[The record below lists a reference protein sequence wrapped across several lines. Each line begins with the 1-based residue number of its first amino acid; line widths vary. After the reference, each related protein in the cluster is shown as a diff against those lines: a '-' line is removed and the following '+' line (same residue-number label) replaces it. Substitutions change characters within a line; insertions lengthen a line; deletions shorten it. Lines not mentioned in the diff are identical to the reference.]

1 MESEN
6 KQKAEITCM
15 EKAFLGNTECTN
27 VNQDDRQEISASSW
41 RWRTGRRYIQWLSK
55 SKFPNT
61 LNPGKC
67 PSVECPSEWI
77 GYKKKCYFISE
88 EEKNWTSSQTFC
100 AENASSLAIF
110 ENQEEMHS
118 LAKLLKIDDC
128 WIGLH
133 KKGASFYWE
142 NGTALNVNL
151 FPIQNHSNCAYLDA
165 FSVSTSACSLPRRG
179 ICNRLP

>member
-1 MESEN
+1 MECLERGTRTRKGLCSN
-6 KQKAEITCM
+6 IWFWRAVAGVFAAVTLIVSILLAKCS
-15 EKAFLGNTECTN
+15 
-27 VNQDDRQEISASSW
+27 SAKEVPVCPSLEPCPS
-41 RWRTGRRYIQWLSK
+41 GWLY
-55 SKFPNT
+55 FQ
-61 LNPGKC
+61 GKC
-67 PSVECPSEWI
+67 YYLSEVEDDWNSR
-77 GYKKKCYFISE
+77 
-88 EEKNWTSSQTFC
+88 KNFCSQH
-100 AENASSLAIF
+100 NASLLVI
-110 ENQEEMHS
+110 ENHQELHS